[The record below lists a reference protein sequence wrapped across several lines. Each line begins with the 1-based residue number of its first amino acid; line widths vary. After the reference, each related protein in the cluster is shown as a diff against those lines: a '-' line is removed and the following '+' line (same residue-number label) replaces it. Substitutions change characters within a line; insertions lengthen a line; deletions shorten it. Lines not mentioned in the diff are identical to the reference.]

1 MRIQAMSNKIQQIKV
16 VTAILDEL
24 AKQVPGL
31 KISQKQLEVV
41 TTAAT
46 HICSAFNVDEDGKNA

>member
-1 MRIQAMSNKIQQIKV
+1 MSNKIQQIKV

-46 HICSAFNVDEDGKNA
+46 HICSAFNVDEDGQNA